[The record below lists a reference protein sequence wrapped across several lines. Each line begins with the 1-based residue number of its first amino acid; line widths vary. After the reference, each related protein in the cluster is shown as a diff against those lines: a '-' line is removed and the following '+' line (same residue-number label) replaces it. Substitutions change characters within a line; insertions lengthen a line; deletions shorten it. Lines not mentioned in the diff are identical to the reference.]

1 MVGQVGIQHS
11 LFVIHRL
18 SFFNCVQ
25 ASSLSCKTHCMTP
38 SLFKIVTGF
47 NVLFLCYHSA
57 EYMILSQ
64 NSAVGFLFLSA
75 LFFVL
80 AFLFAKWQGD
90 KNLEPW
96 GLTLQKLLS
105 VYLIRGLLAGLV
117 VSGLSF
123 LACFV
128 LHIEVISFVPP
139 LKDFLPGAAL
149 LIFGSAFSSLTEDV
163 LTRGY
168 VYRHTKNKVS
178 RQYVVF
184 LSAIIYVLNH
194 VHRLNEPIYLL
205 YVFVLG
211 LALVLPLLITGNIWY
226 TLGVHWAG
234 NIVYHLTSNVMH
246 TSSGSNAFP
255 ALWISIVFTLLSIPL
270 HCFICQQ
277 LTSKKENESFVS
289 PPWHSSTLI
298 RHSSELV

>member
-1 MVGQVGIQHS
+1 M
-11 LFVIHRL
+11 
-18 SFFNCVQ
+18 
-25 ASSLSCKTHCMTP
+25 KP
-38 SLFKIVTGF
+38 SPFKIIAGF
-47 NVLFLCYHSA
+47 NLLFLCYHSA

-64 NSAVGFLFLSA
+64 NSAAGFLFLST

-80 AFLFAKWQGD
+80 AFLLAKWQGD
-90 KNLEPW
+90 KNLAPW
-96 GLTLQKLLS
+96 GLALQKSLP
-105 VYLIRGLLAGLV
+105 VYLTSGLLAGLV
-117 VSGLSF
+117 ISSLSF
-123 LACFV
+123 FTCLA
-128 LHIEVISFVPP
+128 LHIEVVSLVPP
-139 LKDFLPGAAL
+139 LKDFLPTAAL
-149 LIFGSAFSSLTEDV
+149 LIFGSAVSSLTEDL

-168 VYRHTKNKVS
+168 VYRHTKSKIS
-178 RQYVVF
+178 RQYLAL

-194 VHRLNEPIYLL
+194 VHRLNEPVYLL

-246 TSSGSNAFP
+246 TSSGDNAFP

-289 PPWHSSTLI
+289 PLRHSSTPI